1 MLTIENFHKK
11 LIGKGPKG
19 AHTKNWWVSG
29 IEETPTQYHIFITD
43 SDGKPLNRIN
53 IERNAI
59 GEYDAAL
66 YELWFWSGSDKDPRH
81 QTPVRRLLNK
91 RDLSLGANPLLQLID
106 YMLHLK

>member
-11 LIGKGPKG
+11 LIGKGPRSKKWFCG
-19 AHTKNWWVSG
+19 G
-29 IEETPTQYHIFITD
+29 IEETATQYRIYPTT
-43 SDGKPLNRIN
+43 SEGKPLNRIN
-53 IERNAI
+53 IERNSI

-91 RDLSLGANPLLQLID
+91 RDLSLGAETLITLID
-106 YMLHLK
+106 YMMTLK